1 MGPDRIGSL
10 NRNKLVIFASFIR
23 SKFGFQRDDCIV
35 EQKSVASVKFNVLSY
50 RASAHKYHTKN
61 QLSLVILMVPEN

>member
-10 NRNKLVIFASFIR
+10 NRNKLEIFASFIR

-50 RASAHKYHTKN
+50 RASANKEGLKRKHFACEGDF
-61 QLSLVILMVPEN
+61 SF